1 MLNGKQKMDDDKEI
15 NVSRTRRDK
24 EAGDGGSPESG
35 AKSRKNQNP
44 ANFSFSAQVD
54 TCIKTMWK
62 LRKKLGTVLQ
72 DWLVKDEIEL
82 AATPLQPLHWKE
94 NI

>member
-1 MLNGKQKMDDDKEI
+1 MENWSKDDKEI

-44 ANFSFSAQVD
+44 ANFSFSTQVD
-54 TCIKTMWK
+54 TVASKRCENREKSSA
-62 LRKKLGTVLQ
+62 Q
-72 DWLVKDEIEL
+72 FWLVKDEIEL
-82 AATPLQPLHWKE
+82 AATPLQLLH
-94 NI
+94 

>member
-1 MLNGKQKMDDDKEI
+1 MLNGNQKMDDDKEI

-44 ANFSFSAQVD
+44 ANFSFSTQVD
-54 TCIKTMWK
+54 TVASKRCEN
-62 LRKKLGTVLQ
+62 RKKKFGTVLTG
-72 DWLVKDEIEL
+72 KR
-82 AATPLQPLHWKE
+82 
-94 NI
+94 

>member
-54 TCIKTMWK
+54 TCIKTM
-62 LRKKLGTVLQ
+62 
-72 DWLVKDEIEL
+72 
-82 AATPLQPLHWKE
+82 
-94 NI
+94 